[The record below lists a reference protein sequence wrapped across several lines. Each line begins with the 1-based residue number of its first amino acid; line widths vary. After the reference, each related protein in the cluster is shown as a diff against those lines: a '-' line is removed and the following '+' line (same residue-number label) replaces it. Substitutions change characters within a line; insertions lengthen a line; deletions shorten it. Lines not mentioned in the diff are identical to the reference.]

1 MGDKSCYKLIGS
13 LYDEDHTIH
22 IYEDKLKRIRLKKW
36 INKDGELHRLD
47 GPAYIRQT
55 FDEIPI
61 TKKWYEYGS
70 LHREWGPAYKH
81 YDKLGNLIETR
92 WYKLGKLHNEDGPA
106 CTYLRERA
114 NISQHP
120 TKLIDIF
127 AYEDRPFNK
136 YGHSYIR
143 YKQYGPVECAAYL
156 MDIPL
161 NNIISERCFLLSETH
176 TFIMHGDDGPA
187 YIKFDNNGNT
197 MEECWYRCGKLHRD
211 DGPAYINL
219 KTMHKAYFIDGV
231 AVEDF
236 CMTKRALK

>member
-70 LHREWGPAYKH
+70 LHREWGPAYK
-81 YDKLGNLIETR
+81 
-92 WYKLGKLHNEDGPA
+92 
-106 CTYLRERA
+106 
-114 NISQHP
+114 
-120 TKLIDIF
+120 
-127 AYEDRPFNK
+127 
-136 YGHSYIR
+136 
-143 YKQYGPVECAAYL
+143 
-156 MDIPL
+156 
-161 NNIISERCFLLSETH
+161 
-176 TFIMHGDDGPA
+176 
-187 YIKFDNNGNT
+187 
-197 MEECWYRCGKLHRD
+197 
-211 DGPAYINL
+211 PAYINL